1 MSDRVKQTQRI
12 ETVQQYNT
20 CHQDRHYYLQVVS
33 TFTQR
38 YSRVYAI
45 QLIAEFR
52 SKTFM
57 CLGGSSKQTVQC
69 NKCSNY
75 QQPT

>member
-57 CLGGSSKQTVQC
+57 CL
-69 NKCSNY
+69 
-75 QQPT
+75 

>member
-38 YSRVYAI
+38 YSRVCSYSYSI
-45 QLIAEFR
+45 DSRISLKNVYVSR
-52 SKTFM
+52 G
-57 CLGGSSKQTVQC
+57 LKQASCTM
-69 NKCSNY
+69 
-75 QQPT
+75 